1 MTPIVR
7 VWRIFSGPRRSNFP
21 KSFEFGTIESPDPF
35 AWIITRRMTHTA
47 RTERRIV
54 IKMLVKSRIYYEI
67 FLFLQIFGFF
77 HNIWYA
83 SSIYFSC
90 MFRIFTLIFSIF
102 IATTFQAYAVCS
114 ENNDLTQSSFTIC
127 TENIN
132 PLPGVGNG
140 SNAK

>member
-1 MTPIVR
+1 
-7 VWRIFSGPRRSNFP
+7 
-21 KSFEFGTIESPDPF
+21 
-35 AWIITRRMTHTA
+35 
-47 RTERRIV
+47 
-54 IKMLVKSRIYYEI
+54 
-67 FLFLQIFGFF
+67 
-77 HNIWYA
+77 
-83 SSIYFSC
+83 